1 MKDNFGTEIEVGD
14 IVLSAATREGGY
26 FRIGKVTKLYKD
38 GSPGIIAPT
47 EKYLGPGKGY
57 GPAWYRGPAGSNVLV
72 LRKSEVGENSLPYG
86 LIKRLYMDYE
96 ADAPDLG

>member
-14 IVLSAATREGGY
+14 IVLSAATREGGH
-26 FRIGKVTKLYKD
+26 FRVGKVTKLYKD

-47 EKYLGPGKGY
+47 KKYIGPGKGF

-72 LRKSEVGENSLPYG
+72 LSKGDEFDMPA
-86 LIKRLYMDYE
+86 RLADRIMMDYE